1 MMSHTVEVRA
11 LPAGGESVAKI
22 YTRQEVKRRR
32 LNFQIFAGI
41 YDFLGAVAG
50 IVVIIACACLL
61 AALVSWVVR
70 DGQES
75 FASLWNI
82 FQSAIIKPK

>member
-1 MMSHTVEVRA
+1 M
-11 LPAGGESVAKI
+11 AKI

-32 LNFQIFAGI
+32 TNYQIFAGI
-41 YDFLGAVAG
+41 YDFLSAVVG
-50 IVVIIACACLL
+50 IVVIIVCAFMLS
-61 AALVSWVVR
+61 ALFNWIVR

-82 FQSAIIKPK
+82 FQNAIILPK